1 MKDYTFFKEITMD
14 LVNKYLG
21 EGKKEDA
28 YGALTALI
36 GFMKKQKNPDKTGKS
51 ILKQAE
57 GIKKYADK
65 NDKSM
70 SPDQAEWVAETWNS
84 IKGGM
89 AGAFG

>member
-1 MKDYTFFKEITMD
+1 MD
-14 LVNKYLG
+14 LVEKYLG
-21 EGKKEDA
+21 EGSKEDA

-36 GFMKKQKNPDKTGKS
+36 GFVEKQKSPGKRGKE
-51 ILKQAE
+51 ILKQAK

-65 NDKSM
+65 HDKSM
-70 SPDQAEWVAETWNS
+70 SSDQAEWVAETWNA